1 MKYADIKNILYKS
14 IEIQQ
19 IPDKWD
25 ESIPFFCKINKED
38 FVAFLYWTVS
48 STLLIK
54 RLIGVNRNTGEI
66 IVLEANDLSKLFGL
80 SYGAIKPVIIDDYE
94 KYFSAKMQYEKLF
107 CKICDDC
114 RTITKHG
121 QETLLL
127 FQQIVG
133 TELFEQIFI
142 KIAEEF
148 ISKLSQGGENGK
160 R

>member
-19 IPDKWD
+19 IPDKWE
-25 ESIPFFCKINKED
+25 ESLPFFCKINKED

-48 STLLIK
+48 SSFLIK

-66 IVLEANDLSKLFGL
+66 IVLEANDLSKMFGL
-80 SYGAIKPVIIDDYE
+80 SYEAIKPVIIRDYE
-94 KYFSAKMQYEKLF
+94 TYFTAKVQYEKLF
-107 CKICDDC
+107 CEICDDN
-114 RTITKHG
+114 RTITKYG
-121 QETLLL
+121 QEALLL
-127 FQQIVG
+127 FQQIIG
-133 TELFEQIFI
+133 TELFEQIFV

-148 ISKLSQGGENGK
+148 ISKLSQGGQNGK

>member
-107 CKICDDC
+107 AKYVMIVERLPNMGRKLCYYSNK
-114 RTITKHG
+114 
-121 QETLLL
+121 LL
-127 FQQIVG
+127 
-133 TELFEQIFI
+133 ELNCLNRYLL
-142 KIAEEF
+142 K
-148 ISKLSQGGENGK
+148 
-160 R
+160 